1 MGDLKEFLLAAK
13 KAITDLETPIPGNVT
28 GPVANPLFRIATQ
41 LAVADS
47 KGKGLTLL
55 RNVLLACATLLCWA
69 PTLKLAAIDEGNVNN
84 EPQAGHLIADAVD
97 KYVRYRFD
105 FFCY

>member
-1 MGDLKEFLLAAK
+1 MDDLKKFLLEAK
-13 KAITDLETPIPGNVT
+13 KAITDLEKPIPGNVT

-41 LAVADS
+41 LAAADL
-47 KGKGLTLL
+47 KGKSLTLL

-69 PTLKLAAIDEGNVNN
+69 PTLKLAAIDDGNVND

-97 KYVRYRFD
+97 RYVRYRFD
-105 FFCY
+105 CFCC